1 MFFEG
6 ERERGFR
13 EGSVDEGE
21 RDGYNVEGILEGT
34 FCTFLDTLEG
44 ENGGFLDFAPTLPSS
59 F

>member
-6 ERERGFR
+6 DRERGFR

-21 RDGYNVEGILEGT
+21 RDGYKT
-34 FCTFLDTLEG
+34 FVDTLEG